1 MSMDT
6 FQLTP
11 RLIKSMLNTAMS
23 RGGDF
28 AEIFCEFTRFN
39 SLIMEEGILKTA
51 MTAIEKGVGLRVV
64 KGERSG
70 YAYTERFDEAAFTN
84 IAQTAAAIADGQGQA
99 ISAAFEEVKYGSYY
113 AVADPSSDVELPAK
127 IAWIEKANRYA
138 LAHDSAIKKVNV
150 NYVDSQKEVFIADT
164 RGRMISD
171 TRPMLRMTISAIA
184 EKNGERQQGRS
195 GDGGRYGF
203 SFVTEEKVKAW
214 SERAAREAL
223 LLLDAQQAP
232 AGMMPVVLAAGDSGI
247 LLHEA
252 IGHPLEADFNRRGS
266 SAYANRIGDKV
277 ADAQCTIID
286 DGTVENDRGSINVDD
301 ELNPSQKTVLIEEGR
316 LRSYMYDEIS
326 ARYFDVDSTGNGR
339 RESYK
344 YTPMPRMRTTY
355 MLPGELDPQEIVAS
369 TQKGIFCQTFK
380 GGQVDISN
388 GNFIFVPNEAYLIED
403 GKIGPPIKNF
413 SLIGNGPDVLSKVT
427 MVGNDFR
434 ISPGIWTC
442 GKGQSVPVGVGLPT
456 VKISEMT
463 VGGQ

>member
-1 MSMDT
+1 MSMET

-11 RLIKSMLNTAMS
+11 SMIKKMLTTAMS

-28 AEIFCEFTRFN
+28 AEIFCEFSRLN
-39 SLIMEEGILKTA
+39 SLVMEEGILKTA
-51 MTAIEKGVGLRVV
+51 QASIDKGVGIRVV

-70 YAYTERFDEAAFTN
+70 YAYTERFDEAAFLN
-84 IAQTAAAIADGQGQA
+84 IASTASAIADGQGSA
-99 ISAAFEEVKYGSYY
+99 ISAAFEEAKHGNYY
-113 AVADPSSDVELPAK
+113 AVTDPSSDTDLPKK

-138 LAHDSAIKKVNV
+138 MAYDSAIKKVNV
-150 NYVDSQKEVFIADT
+150 NYVDSLKQLFLADT
-164 RGRMISD
+164 SGRMLSD
-171 TRPMLRMTISAIA
+171 SQPMLRITVSAIA
-184 EKNGERQQGRS
+184 EKNGERQQGRR
-195 GDGGRYGF
+195 GDGGRLGF
-203 SFVTEEKVKAW
+203 SFITEERVKSWAHQ
-214 SERAAREAL
+214 AAREAL
-223 LLLDAQQAP
+223 RLLEAQQAP

-266 SAYANRIGDKV
+266 SAYTGRLGDMV

-286 DGTVENDRGSINVDD
+286 DGTVPGDRGSINFDD
-301 ELNPSQKTVLIEEGR
+301 ELNESQKTVLIEQGR
-316 LRSYMYDEIS
+316 LRSYMYDEMS
-326 ARYFDVDSTGNGR
+326 ARYFDVPSTGNGR

-355 MLPGELDPQEIVAS
+355 MLPGEYDPAELVSS
-369 TQKGIFCQTFK
+369 TKNGIFCQTFK

-463 VGGQ
+463 IGGQ